1 VEKKNEYIK
10 KMQTNLTL
18 YDAKLDV
25 LKAKAAVIH
34 ADMKVEFL
42 SQVESLQNNRN
53 DFAAKYGKL
62 KDSSEHAWGD
72 VKAGSEKA
80 WHGLEDSLEKAL
92 SRFGK

>member
-1 VEKKNEYIK
+1 MEKKNEYIK
-10 KMQTNLTL
+10 KIKNNLTL

-34 ADMKVEFL
+34 ADLKVEYL
-42 SQVESLQNNRN
+42 SQIESLQKNRD
-53 DFAAKYGKL
+53 DFAARYGHL

-80 WHGLEDSLEKAL
+80 WHGLEDSLEKAV